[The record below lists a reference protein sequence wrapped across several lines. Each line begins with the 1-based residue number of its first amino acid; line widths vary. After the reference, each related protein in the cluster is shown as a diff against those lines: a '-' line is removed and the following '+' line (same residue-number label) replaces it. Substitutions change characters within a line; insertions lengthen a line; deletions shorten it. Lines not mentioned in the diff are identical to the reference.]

1 MHMYKTIKVTN
12 LVFEMINDLSK
23 KRRIKP
29 EVLIESLV
37 KKEFSQK

>member
-1 MHMYKTIKVTN
+1 MYKNIKVTT

-23 KRRIKP
+23 KRRMRP
-29 EVLIESLV
+29 EVLIESLI